1 MFLCTTKPIFQKKK
15 NRKGFGTKEYLKY
28 CINLQYQ
35 TLITNI
41 VIQFHHKRWIKNNIF
56 GDIYT
61 ELHAKIST
69 ESKDKP
75 YWLCHIAKWIKK
87 NITKSTAIN
96 RLKY

>member
-1 MFLCTTKPIFQKKK
+1 MKQKMFLCTTKPIFKKK

-56 GDIYT
+56 GDIYI

-69 ESKDKP
+69 
-75 YWLCHIAKWIKK
+75 
-87 NITKSTAIN
+87 
-96 RLKY
+96 